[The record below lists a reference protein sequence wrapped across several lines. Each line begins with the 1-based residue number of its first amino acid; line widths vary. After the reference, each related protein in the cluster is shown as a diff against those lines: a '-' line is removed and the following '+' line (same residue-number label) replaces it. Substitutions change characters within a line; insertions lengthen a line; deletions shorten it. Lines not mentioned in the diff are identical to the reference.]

1 MYGVCFFSKTK
12 TASSYVKST
21 SFRFSDLWQ
30 YISPTTA
37 VLSLVSDDVL
47 QRAERMFESLWRCDA
62 DIQHLW
68 RVFAAG
74 GPEYGTVCIYLG
86 HGAVWT
92 IFQLRRL

>member
-37 VLSLVSDDVL
+37 VLSLVSDDVMQTYSTFGEYL
-47 QRAERMFESLWRCDA
+47 QLVDPNMEQSASIWATAQCELYFSC
-62 DIQHLW
+62 
-68 RVFAAG
+68 V
-74 GPEYGTVCIYLG
+74 V
-86 HGAVWT
+86 
-92 IFQLRRL
+92 